1 MLENTLVELE
11 EASKEIEKWNDS
23 IIDMVKFYL
32 NGTERESEKSLSE
45 SQRIFVD
52 MAYRLAT
59 LEFFHKDSYFIS
71 ETPDSTLDYLFEE
84 NAVKTFSYFI
94 NSGNTIFMSANARNS
109 KLINTLVNNY
119 KDDYTLVNLLKISNL
134 AGERMEEVKQLEIYN
149 FLED

>member
-1 MLENTLVELE
+1 M
-11 EASKEIEKWNDS
+11 
-23 IIDMVKFYL
+23 

-94 NSGNTIFMSANARNS
+94 NSGNTILCLQM
-109 KLINTLVNNY
+109 
-119 KDDYTLVNLLKISNL
+119 
-134 AGERMEEVKQLEIYN
+134 LEIVN
-149 FLED
+149 